1 MNLVYGGL
9 FMEITKKVDGSK
21 LMMGISGRLDT
32 VTSPQ
37 LENEVKNV
45 PEEITD
51 FCIDMKDLEYISSAG
66 LRVLLTISKKMK
78 GKGSF
83 TICNVNESVKEI
95 FDVTGFSDILTIV

>member
-1 MNLVYGGL
+1 
-9 FMEITKKVDGSK
+9 MEIEKKADGSK
-21 LMMGISGRLDT
+21 LQMKISGRLDS

-37 LENEVKNV
+37 LENEVKDI
-45 PEEITD
+45 PAEITD
-51 FCIDMKDLEYISSAG
+51 FSMDMKDLEYISSAG

-78 GKGSF
+78 GQGKF